1 MSDKKELAKLV
12 TTLNKKFG
20 TNAVTLGCPR
30 DAEGELLVMDRIPT
44 GSLSLNHSLGGGLPV
59 GRFIEISGHESA
71 SKTTESLHIIREAQK
86 KGFTCALLDVEGTTD
101 DTYLKAVGV
110 DVESLIYMNPD
121 GLEEATQA
129 LIDMQRSGLVQLA
142 VLDSIASLEPTRVI
156 EKDMDETDQLGQKP
170 KLLGKYFGVFTAG
183 NNRLVREGNT
193 PFTLVA
199 TNQLREKIG
208 TIHCDP
214 NYAPGGKAKEYF
226 SSVNIRLRKGDW
238 ISEGTGQDK
247 EIVGQV
253 VKYLIPKNKT
263 YKRMQTGEFDFY
275 FAENSA
281 GVAPAHNDNI
291 KEIIMLA
298 LTYGVIERRGAWFYI
313 SETDKYNGTAP
324 LVEALKNDQKLFD
337 SVHERMLEAS
347 KRVVNV

>member
-101 DTYLKAVGV
+101 DTYLRTVGV
-110 DVESLIYMNPD
+110 DVEELIYMNPD

-142 VLDSIASLEPTRVI
+142 VLDSIASLEPI
-156 EKDMDETDQLGQKP
+156 KIINNDMDEKDQLGQKP

-208 TIHCDP
+208 AIHCDP

-324 LVEALKNDQKLFD
+324 LVEALKSDQKLFD
-337 SVHERMLEAS
+337 SVHDRVLEAS